1 MSASLDTTVKTATAH
16 VVDLVFQRG
25 MMVAVCRCGTHLVS
39 LPAEMAQQERA
50 NRLQAAF
57 LSHITRAAILLFCC
71 VAWSC
76 IMSIDTRTEA
86 QIPLPFQPIGGA
98 ASAVVAATQAS
109 SWPLPRQMALLRLRH
124 SSMSIPVLAAL
135 MRGTARPGQR
145 DYFDLMRSGYAI
157 KRFDGTRGAL
167 ILTPRGRRDADALA
181 RAWAKELRLHIL
193 VHGED
198 TFNCTGHCTCD
209 ERFSSRKSVTGSRNV
224 ASQFG
229 QHLQQVE
236 RGDWKPFDHAG
247 FMAQFEASLAER
259 SGAPG

>member
-16 VVDLVFQRG
+16 VVDLVFRRG
-25 MMVAVCRCGTHLVS
+25 MMVAVCRCGTTFLRVPADLPQDTRARHLHD
-39 LPAEMAQQERA
+39 AIRA
-50 NRLQAAF
+50 HLA
-57 LSHITRAAILLFCC
+57 RAAILLFCC

-76 IMSIDTRTEA
+76 VMSIDIKAEA
-86 QIPLPFQPIGGA
+86 QLPLPFQPIGGA

-109 SWPLPRQMALLRLRH
+109 SWPLSRQMALLRLRN

-135 MRGTARPGQR
+135 QRGTARAGQG
-145 DYFDLMRSGYAI
+145 DYWDLQRLGYAI

-167 ILTPRGRRDADALA
+167 ILTPRGRHDADALA

-198 TFNCTGHCTCD
+198 RFNCTGYCTCG
-209 ERFSSRKSVTGSRNV
+209 EVFSSRKSATGSRNV
-224 ASQFG
+224 VSQFG
-229 QHLQQVE
+229 RHLQQVE
-236 RGDWKPFDHAG
+236 HGEWKPFDHAG
-247 FMAQFEASLAER
+247 FMARFEASLIEG